1 MKCIHCHQ
9 DQVRKNGHT
18 HYGKQNY
25 YCKSC
30 KRQFVENGQDWF
42 VDAKERA
49 QIERL
54 FLERISLRGICRVME
69 VSLAWLLDYI
79 KEVHDALPK
88 DLNVVEVLP
97 DKDGYLEDRF
107 EEEIYR
113 IMEKK
118 RLRVID

>member
-1 MKCIHCHQ
+1 M
-9 DQVRKNGHT
+9 
-18 HYGKQNY
+18 
-25 YCKSC
+25 
-30 KRQFVENGQDWF
+30 ENGQDWF

-97 DKDGYLEDRF
+97 DKECYLEDRF
-107 EEEIYR
+107 EEDIYR